1 MAAKH
6 GVVEM
11 RLYYTLI
18 RSNLRKRKIFSLSIF
33 LLSILVTIVGGIVLN
48 ALDMNSFVYDQIYNK
63 TESPD
68 LLICFSGS
76 AYQDTYYDEL
86 NNMDD
91 VSDISVVHEIYTT
104 IKDKENTDVM
114 ALVESDVESGLDIE
128 SGEIYLSNYFDNAS
142 KFAVG
147 EKLDI
152 TINSYSKEFVIA
164 GFYEDPIFGSSI
176 MKYNQF
182 IISAEDYDDIISSD
196 TFTEADEKYL
206 LFVDWSDSVES
217 SELPMV
223 IADKMNDF
231 SGFLA
236 AEFLYDKLYIKK
248 AYTMIPN
255 IVSIV
260 LLLATV
266 FIACGAFYV
275 LRYSL
280 MTTIEADY
288 KEIGI
293 LKALGM
299 KYHQIKGIYTIFY
312 LIIVLIGVI
321 IGYIISHF
329 LAIQVAQIYLSLNG
343 LKGTEVFFRGES
355 YLGFMVPIGFFLVS
369 FMIVWIGFNKVKKIS
384 PIQAISGRKKVSIKK
399 TFQFDITKVTKI
411 PFSIR
416 ISLKQFLSKSNQYVS
431 LIVITIL
438 FSFLMF
444 SVWAL
449 NDSFY
454 EKEQVYSLLGLPRN
468 DIVLRANDVDK
479 MDDLEAEIE
488 AKYNINF
495 YQSFTQTTLLIDGNN
510 AVALIYGEIPDTITI
525 VEGVAPEDSNEI
537 LLATSLRNSLDK
549 DVGDTVK
556 LKSSG
561 GNVEEY
567 IITGLYQTVN
577 NLGVEFCML
586 QSGYEHINSGELIL
600 QKVIQLEEPQL
611 IEDVVLDYEENTYG
625 VSVVNGRSSSEG
637 LIGTIQSS
645 LKMMAT
651 AILIIAMALSSLVCF
666 LLTLVSI
673 GREDYELRIFR
684 LVGFKIRQLRVQ
696 YALRIL
702 VATLLAF
709 LAGWIIYIFL
719 SSHMFNAIIL
729 MAGLSNISVK
739 LSFRD
744 CMFVLVLFVIMNG
757 MISLAATRRIK
768 HYKYIKE

>member
-1 MAAKH
+1 MVTKY
-6 GVVEM
+6 GVVGM
-11 RLYYTLI
+11 RLYYTLFK
-18 RSNLRKRKIFSLSIF
+18 SNLRKRKIFSLSIF
-33 LLSILVTIVGGIVLN
+33 LLSILVTIVGGTVLS
-48 ALDMNSFVYDQIYNK
+48 ALNMNDLVYDKIYKK
-63 TESPD
+63 TGSPD
-68 LLICFSGS
+68 LLICFSGI
-76 AYQDTYYDEL
+76 AYQDAYYNEL
-86 NNMDD
+86 SNMND
-91 VSDISVVHEIYTT
+91 VVDINVVHEIYTT
-104 IKDKENTDVM
+104 IKDKENADVM
-114 ALVESDVESGLDIE
+114 VLIESNTETGLEIN
-128 SGEIYLSNYFDNAS
+128 SGEIYLSNYFDNMS

-182 IISAEDYDDIISSD
+182 VISAEDYDNIINSGAL
-196 TFTEADEKYL
+196 TEADEKYL
-206 LFVDWSDSVES
+206 MFVDWSDLVES
-217 SELPMV
+217 SDLPTV
-223 IADKMNDF
+223 ITEKMNDF
-231 SGFLA
+231 SGALA
-236 AEFLYDKLYIKK
+236 AEFMYDKLYIKK

-280 MTTIEADY
+280 LTTIEADY

-299 KYHQIKGIYTIFY
+299 KYHQIKVIYATFY
-312 LIIVLIGVI
+312 LIIVLIGII
-321 IGYIISHF
+321 IGYIVSCF
-329 LAIQVAQIYLSLNG
+329 FARQVAQIYLSLNG
-343 LKGTEVFFRGES
+343 LNGTEEFFRGGN
-355 YLGFMVPIGFFLVS
+355 YLGFVVPIGFFLIS
-369 FMIVWIGFNKVKKIS
+369 FLIVWIDFSKVKNIS
-384 PIQAISGRKKVSIKK
+384 PIQAISGRKKASIKK
-399 TFQFDITKVTKI
+399 LLKFDITKVTKM

-416 ISLKQFLSKSNQYVS
+416 MSLKQFLSKTNQYVS
-431 LIVITIL
+431 LIIITIL

-449 NDSFY
+449 NNSFH
-454 EKEQVYSLLGLPRN
+454 EKEEVYSLLGLPRN
-468 DIVLRANDVDK
+468 DIVLRSNDDDK
-479 MDDLEAEIE
+479 MDYLESEI
-488 AKYNINF
+488 KTQYNINF
-495 YQSFTQTTLLIDGNN
+495 YQSFTQTTLRIDNNN

-525 VEGVAPEDSNEI
+525 IEGVAPENSNEI
-537 LLATSLRNSLDK
+537 LLATSLRNTLGK
-549 DVGDTVK
+549 NVGDTVE

-561 GNVEEY
+561 GNVEKFV
-567 IITGLYQTVN
+567 ITGLYQTVN
-577 NLGVEFCML
+577 NLGVELCML
-586 QSGYEHINSGELIL
+586 QSGYEHINNGELIL

-611 IEDVVLDYEENTYG
+611 IEDVVLAYEENTYG

-673 GREDYELRIFR
+673 GKEDYELRIFR
-684 LVGFKIRQLRVQ
+684 LIGFKIRQLRVQ

-709 LAGWIIYIFL
+709 LIGWIIYICL
-719 SSHMFNAIIL
+719 SSYMFNAIIL
-729 MAGLSNISVK
+729 MAGLSNISVG
-739 LSFRD
+739 LSFKE
-744 CMFVLVLFVIMNG
+744 CMFILSLFVIMNG
-757 MISLAATRRIK
+757 IISWIATRKIL